1 MSAISDA
8 VEDLSIKTQRSEQAR
23 PVKTKLKGYRQKLM
37 TIKARMRYREQAIK
51 GFRKHLKNGT
61 FPKRMKSIKPY
72 PKMSSPEAQA
82 IVDAACDQVQ
92 CVILDQMIQEEEE
105 TLSRDQDSYQTLK
118 DQRQGDRQK
127 FKTPKVK
134 GLRHPPWLKS
144 SKN

>member
-51 GFRKHLKNGT
+51 GFREHLKNGT

-82 IVDAACDQVQ
+82 IVNAAFDQV
-92 CVILDQMIQEEEE
+92 
-105 TLSRDQDSYQTLK
+105 
-118 DQRQGDRQK
+118 
-127 FKTPKVK
+127 
-134 GLRHPPWLKS
+134 HA
-144 SKN
+144 